1 MSNFAI
7 NSPFGEFR
15 VWSGILGVE
24 VGIGSISGVLVPV
37 SMNVAVEVGEIG
49 RDTTAV
55 GALLCGVQATK
66 EIVKRPTKKNLFK
79 QLPFSN
85 SLYLIRKHSV

>member
-15 VWSGILGVE
+15 VWSGILDVE

-49 RDTTAV
+49 RDTAV

-85 SLYLIRKHSV
+85 SLYLIRKLSV

>member
-49 RDTTAV
+49 KDTAV

-85 SLYLIRKHSV
+85 SLYLIRKLSV